1 MTAGFQTHFPSY
13 QWGDFFTILSF
24 YVGRS
29 GSRFQKKLWPK
40 SVRSTNLNEH
50 VTRELTHIRPGKG
63 NNIFKSAL
71 VGEESSQIETLIF
84 EIFLIFNSSQ
94 DFEVSSRIT
103 AQLLEKPCRWQG
115 MWALHRPQTLPGS
128 HQWSGEQLNP
138 HESRRWG
145 RIRFNKIDPLW
156 KWWYFFHR
164 SLWPNFSELN
174 VSGFAFKK
182 PHRDRYMNIQP
193 KRKLQ

>member
-1 MTAGFQTHFPSY
+1 MGRLFYHPIFLRWEVGKSLSEKIVAQKCKVNEPKWTCY
-13 QWGDFFTILSF
+13 QG
-24 YVGRS
+24 
-29 GSRFQKKLWPK
+29 
-40 SVRSTNLNEH
+40 TNTYP
-50 VTRELTHIRPGKG
+50 TRGKG
-63 NNIFKSAL
+63 TTSSKVP
-71 VGEESSQIETLIF
+71 VGEESSQHWFLSF
-84 EIFLIFNSSQ
+84 FLIFNSSQ
-94 DFEVSSRIT
+94 DFKVSSRIT
-103 AQLLEKPCRWQG
+103 AQLLEKPCRWRG

-156 KWWYFFHR
+156 KWWYFFHS